1 MENDFVARRKLLV
14 LLFATTIKMPA
25 AGKLEFIKNVI
36 SDKVVSID
44 GVIDNLAQYYP
55 IDDPEAHREYV
66 RALDV
71 TNKTVFKHG
80 GVAATAK
87 MQLDYILDTL
97 SELYNR
103 RDLEGYNK
111 SDAACHYIYRTLKDY
126 LQLNTREVRCWHM
139 HPIGDRWI
147 SDDCLTM
154 VHTVMCLPRHVFN
167 DTIKLSLMGI
177 ALRPDVASFDSFLML
192 ASSLVNSSAIQQWM
206 HSTQLLVPIGEMD
219 TRRNIRCAPRP
230 VKIADLAQYLARESY
245 STNATN
251 RETAQAVIDEIPLRT
266 NLHASE
272 LHIWVSEFQ
281 KYEQSQKKTNQSTTK
296 EEHMPIITPD
306 YTIRCRLVTAAL
318 RSTLNITTIATLLS
332 TLALN
337 DLDTEEQLFHHLK
350 TFDSVTG
357 TGNVID
363 TFHRVYAQT
372 PTISTRVECAE
383 LLTQIQKFA
392 TAAGSE
398 NMHVAKF
405 LELHHAYLGVSQA
418 VLDVLKEQ
426 QVPALDPK
434 ARELLLLWLE
444 NNFPLTVRLL
454 NDSIMKNPQTG
465 LVAEFGDVE
474 KMRQYLVNGTGVCL
488 WNGGNGPVPMLRYA
502 HSRIE
507 DAIVHIFS
515 SELPKYKSSID
526 GTTQQLLAEII
537 KRMLADRPYDVV
549 IFITESA
556 IFEPL
561 RSRPQGGMYI
571 GLGVKQQ
578 GLLGEGCAQ
587 PLAGM
592 RTLGEIFGSPS
603 PMAFVPAAKPF
614 NAVPD
619 LKKVLGTYQ
628 GVTYPDELYGSL
640 LKAFNVSP
648 VAALQALLELDA
660 LANDLSLSAEQYPKA
675 LSHIFSK
682 CPTAHTINIP
692 RTPEGSLSEQ
702 VEFVLYWTLL
712 AGHLNGRPVQL
723 KPSELATVFKYVTSE
738 HYRTTLIHII

>member
-14 LLFATTIKMPA
+14 LLFATTIKMTA

-36 SDKVVSID
+36 RDKIVSID

-55 IDDPEAHREYV
+55 IDDPQAHREYV

-296 EEHMPIITPD
+296 ENTM
-306 YTIRCRLVTAAL
+306 
-318 RSTLNITTIATLLS
+318 
-332 TLALN
+332 
-337 DLDTEEQLFHHLK
+337 
-350 TFDSVTG
+350 
-357 TGNVID
+357 
-363 TFHRVYAQT
+363 
-372 PTISTRVECAE
+372 PTISPDYPTRRRLVNATLKSQLNVTTIVALIGHMAANDIDSLPELVRSVGTFGVLGINDNMLAE
-383 LLTQIQKFA
+383 LQRVYSIA
-392 TAAGSE
+392 RDIESSE
-398 NMHVAKF
+398 HVALLLTTIQNFARVAGGESNPTMASF
-405 LELHHAYLGVSQA
+405 LKLHHAYLGVSQ
-418 VLDVLKEQ
+418 K
-426 QVPALDPK
+426 ALDAFNAACKPLSQRMLGDS
-434 ARELLLLWLE
+434 AGVSFDTT
-444 NNFPLTVRLL
+444 FPLR
-454 NDSIMKNPQTG
+454 TG
-465 LVAEFGDVE
+465 
-474 KMRQYLVNGTGVCL
+474 
-488 WNGGNGPVPMLRYA
+488 GPV
-502 HSRIE
+502 
-507 DAIVHIFS
+507 
-515 SELPKYKSSID
+515 
-526 GTTQQLLAEII
+526 
-537 KRMLADRPYDVV
+537 
-549 IFITESA
+549 
-556 IFEPL
+556 
-561 RSRPQGGMYI
+561 
-571 GLGVKQQ
+571 GLGCAPKKREFNSVK
-578 GLLGEGCAQ
+578 
-587 PLAGM
+587 
-592 RTLGEIFGSPS
+592 
-603 PMAFVPAAKPF
+603 
-614 NAVPD
+614 D
-619 LKKVLGTYQ
+619 LKKTLAEHP
-628 GVTYPDELYGSL
+628 GVSYSDDLYAAL

-648 VAALQALLELDA
+648 AAALQSLLELDV
-660 LANDLSLSAEQYPKA
+660 LATELSLSAEQYPKA

-682 CPTAHTINIP
+682 CPASQLIYLP
-692 RTPEGSLSEQ
+692 RTPEGTSAEQ
-702 VEFVLYWTLL
+702 VEFVIYWTLL
-712 AGHLNGRPVQL
+712 ASHLKGYPIPLQPKDL
-723 KPSELATVFKYVTSE
+723 DTVFKFVTSE
-738 HYRTTLIHII
+738 HYRATLIFII